1 MNYANY
7 EQGASKCLEPHA
19 MKAVCGD
26 AAVIKHADDVVS
38 NPGPNR
44 EGLPP
49 SSIVVL
55 PRSGVSDAMPV
66 ETPSRVGQ

>member
-1 MNYANY
+1 
-7 EQGASKCLEPHA
+7 